1 MLGSTVTRTVA
12 GVKFDTDKLMSLGV
26 QIPVTTVSK
35 VYFGYAKANDASA
48 ANNDVDSWGI
58 QYSHELSK
66 RTMLYGGYQ
75 RLSNDNLAKGTVL
88 SNTGGRAT
96 VAAGANTTGYGF
108 GVRHTF

>member
-1 MLGSTVTRTVA
+1 
-12 GVKFDTDKLMSLGV
+12 MSLGV

-66 RTMLYGGYQ
+66 RTLLYGGYQ